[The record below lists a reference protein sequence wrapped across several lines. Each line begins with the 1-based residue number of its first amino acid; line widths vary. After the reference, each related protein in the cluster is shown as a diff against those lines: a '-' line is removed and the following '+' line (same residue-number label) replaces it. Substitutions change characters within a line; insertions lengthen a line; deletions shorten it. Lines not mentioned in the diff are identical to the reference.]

1 MNMLEPFE
9 KAFAKY
15 YSNLRIVPVPLISWD
30 IYMGHKQEI
39 DNYNTIQKAWKSK
52 ENFREK
58 VYQQKREIII
68 TNANQEIVF
77 ATQGIHQMNGYHP
90 YEIIGKS
97 PKIFQGKLTSDTARN
112 NIKKALQNNL
122 PFKEVIVNYKKDGT
136 TYLCEI
142 EAFPK
147 FNKKGELLNYIAFER
162 IAS

>member
-1 MNMLEPFE
+1 MLEPFE
-9 KAFAKY
+9 QAFAKY
-15 YSNLRIVPVPLISWD
+15 YSQLRIVPVPLISWD
-30 IYMGHKQEI
+30 VFIGHKSEI
-39 DNYNTIQKAWKSK
+39 DNYNAIQKEWIAK

-58 VYQQKREIII
+58 VYRQKREIII

-97 PKIFQGKLTSDTARN
+97 PKIFQGNLTSDEARS

-122 PFKEVIVNYKKDGT
+122 PFKEVIINYTKNGT

-142 EAFPK
+142 EAYPK

>member
-1 MNMLEPFE
+1 MMNQYE

-15 YSNLRIVPVPLISWD
+15 YSQLRIIPTPLISWD
-30 IYMGHKQEI
+30 IFVSPNLEI
-39 DNYNTIQKAWKSK
+39 TNYNTIQKYWKSK
-52 ENFREK
+52 DNFRQK
-58 VYQQKREIII
+58 VFTEKREIII

-77 ATQGIHQMNGYHP
+77 ATQSIHKMNGYHP
-90 YEIIGKS
+90 HEIIGKT
-97 PKIFQGKLTSDTARN
+97 PKIFQGELTSEISRTK
-112 NIKKALQNNL
+112 IKNALLNQL
-122 PFKEVIVNYKKDGT
+122 PFKEIIVNYKKDGT